1 MEMRKADSMVALSLL
16 VLAVLVAGESLQLN
30 IGWGING
37 PEGGFF
43 PFWLA
48 VGLGICSLVI
58 LGQAVWRPSLAS
70 LQPLVA
76 SGGWVPLCTVAVPAV
91 VMVGLTGLIG
101 LYPAT
106 ALYLAWYM
114 RWVGKHRW
122 PLVLAVSLCIPLGS
136 YFLFDQW
143 FLIPMPKGLW
153 GEHFGL

>member
-1 MEMRKADSMVALSLL
+1 MRKADIIVALCLL
-16 VLAVLVAGESLQLN
+16 GLAGLVAWESLALS

-48 VGLGICSLVI
+48 VGLGICSLVT
-58 LGQAVWRPSLAS
+58 LGQAVWRAALA
-70 LQPLVA
+70 LHQPLVT
-76 SGGWVPLCTVAVPAV
+76 SGGWVPLLTVAVPAIA
-91 VMVGLTGLIG
+91 MVALSEGIG

-106 ALYLAWYM
+106 ALYLAFYM

-122 PLVLAVSLCIPLGS
+122 PLVIALSICIPLGS
-136 YFLFDQW
+136 YFLFDKW

-153 GEHFGL
+153 GEHLGL